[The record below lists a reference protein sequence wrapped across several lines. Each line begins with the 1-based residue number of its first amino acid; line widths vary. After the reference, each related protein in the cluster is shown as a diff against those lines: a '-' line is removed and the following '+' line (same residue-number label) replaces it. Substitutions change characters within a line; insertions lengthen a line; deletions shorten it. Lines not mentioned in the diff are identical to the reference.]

1 MRFCE
6 TNRIGNLVIFNASIR
21 VIMGYDDSVEFFNPV
36 RLESFSEGS
45 E

>member
-6 TNRIGNLVIFNASIR
+6 TNRIENRVVFNVSIR
-21 VIMGYDDSVEFFNPV
+21 VIIGCDDSMGFFNPV
-36 RLESFSEGS
+36 RLESFSAGS